1 MQTLPRKIG
10 VEIEFS
16 CQRNPLAA
24 IGTVLTGRGES
35 VRVDS
40 SYHASDG
47 SKWDLKTDS
56 SCGYEI
62 ATPAISKYSDLVN
75 AARVTELITSNG
87 GTVNERC
94 GLHVHVDMGDITPE
108 KFQLIMRFMARYE
121 NAFFLMAGP
130 SRQSNH
136 FCKKL
141 AHQVSTVKTD
151 PARFRSAW
159 GDKYFWLNGTHLRG
173 IGTLEFRLMEST
185 LDSAAIVGWVMFL
198 VHTVEYII
206 AGKKISWGTAKC
218 ASDRDLLQTMLGQA
232 GFYGPFEGRDKATI
246 VAARRWAISTYTKK
260 ISQDD
265 KRVKP
270 LTIDQFASL
279 AQ

>member
-16 CQRNPLAA
+16 CQRNPLVA
-24 IGTVLTGRGES
+24 IGAVLTGRGES
-35 VRVDS
+35 VKVDS

-62 ATPAISKYSDLVN
+62 ATPAISNYSELVN
-75 AARVTELITSNG
+75 AARVTELISENG
-87 GTVNERC
+87 GSVNDRC
-94 GLHVHVDMGDITPE
+94 GLHVHVDMGNITPE
-108 KFQLIMRFMARYE
+108 KFELIMRFMARYE
-121 NAFFLMAGP
+121 SAFFLMAGSARQTNSFCRKLSDQVGFVKQDP
-130 SRQSNH
+130 S
-136 FCKKL
+136 
-141 AHQVSTVKTD
+141 
-151 PARFRSAW
+151 RFRSAW
-159 GDKYFWLNGTHLRG
+159 RDKYCWLNGSHLRG

-198 VHTVEYII
+198 LHAVEYII
-206 AGKKISWGTAKC
+206 SGKKISWGKAQC
-218 ASDRDLLQTMLGQA
+218 GSDRDLLQTMLGQA

-246 VAARRWAISTYTKK
+246 VAARKWAISTYTKK
-260 ISQDD
+260 TGQVD

-270 LTIDQFASL
+270 LTIEQLSAL
-279 AQ
+279 TA